1 MPRPFLLTFV
11 SILLLAPSARAEIL
25 PSFDVVG
32 ASKHASHVVV
42 VEDGKVVESWLGDLK
57 PGTQLFPAGVKPSP
71 MNVEYS
77 FGGIGV
83 VDEAEEERLLAKR
96 GLKRV
101 IAVSGKRLV
110 HFLARENPESW
121 ESKHLNSRPEYNTVW
136 IEESQAFAI
145 MQWINPGPSG
155 LQPLNMTEAELKSA
169 VQEIN
174 KVHHEIEPLLKERD
188 RAKRAEELVK
198 MLELDAKWRNGEVEE
213 ALRTCGPPAWP
224 VIEPLLFDEKLL
236 PLHHGLI
243 HVAYHVGRHKTKDS
257 MLRIKDEER
266 AYREKLKAD
275 GIEFK
280 DGKPPFSYHHFRDS
294 AAQWALDSIRLNK

>member
-1 MPRPFLLTFV
+1 MPRSLLLTF
-11 SILLLAPSARAEIL
+11 SLILLLAPAARAEIL
-25 PSFDVVG
+25 PSFDVVD
-32 ASKHASHVVV
+32 ASRHASHLVV
-42 VEDGKVVESWLGDLK
+42 VEDGKVVESWIGDLK
-57 PGTQLFPAGVKPSP
+57 PGTQLLPAGEKPSP

-77 FGGIGV
+77 FRGIGV
-83 VDEAEEERLLAKR
+83 VDEAEQERLLAKR

-101 IAVSGKRLV
+101 IAVSGKRMVL
-110 HFLARENPESW
+110 FLARENPESW
-121 ESKHLNSRPEYNTVW
+121 ESKKLNSRPEYNTVW
-136 IEESQAFAI
+136 LEEGQAFAI

-169 VQEIN
+169 VQEIHT
-174 KVHHEIEPLLKERD
+174 VHHEIQPLLKERD
-188 RAKRAEELVK
+188 RAKRAEALVK
-198 MLELDAKWRNGEVEE
+198 MLDPETKWRNREVHE
-213 ALRTCGPPAWP
+213 ALRTCGPAAWP

-243 HVAYHVGRHKTKDS
+243 HVAYHVGRTNTKDA

-266 AYREKLKAD
+266 AYRAKLKAD

-280 DGKPPFSYHHFRDS
+280 DGQPPFSHHHFRDS